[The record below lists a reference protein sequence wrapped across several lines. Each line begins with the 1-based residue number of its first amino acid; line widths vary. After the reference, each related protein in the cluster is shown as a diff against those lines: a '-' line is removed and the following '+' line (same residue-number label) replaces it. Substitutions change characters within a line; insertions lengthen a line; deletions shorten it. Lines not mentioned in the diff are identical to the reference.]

1 MCRKSHKS
9 ICLMFMLADSSD
21 KLALAGDVA
30 VSCLK
35 IAISS
40 FHGMNDHFK
49 KLSAMIFPL
58 LLIQPKVSVFCVSV
72 SWFLKLT
79 LRHQASIRNCFVDDI
94 CFYWNS
100 AQTQKTNL
108 KILELAKE
116 QKLPFY
122 HNLAVVSSKRK
133 VKCLACDFYID
144 CGLKSWNC
152 HLKHRWE
159 LAH

>member
-1 MCRKSHKS
+1 MCCKSYAS

-35 IAISS
+35 IVISS
-40 FHGMNDHFK
+40 FPGMNDHFK

-58 LLIQPKVSVFCVSV
+58 LLILPKVSSLCVLV
-72 SWFLKLT
+72 SWFLKLHFT
-79 LRHQASIRNCFVDDI
+79 NQTSTRNCFVDDI
-94 CFYWNS
+94 CFYCNS
-100 AQTQKTNL
+100 SQTQKTNL

-122 HNLAVVSSKRK
+122 HNIAVVSSKRK
-133 VKCLACDFYID
+133 VKYLACDFYID
-144 CGLKSWNC
+144 CGLKS
-152 HLKHRWE
+152 
-159 LAH
+159 